1 MLVVSVLADVT
12 RYEPTETGRLRVAML
27 QGDDEE
33 LSLAE
38 QQVQLLTDDHL
49 ALADRLQGHYDLIV
63 FPEGAL
69 DADPD
74 QDPNVRARLTA
85 IADEHGASLLVN
97 ARTPVGNGEDYNSNI
112 MYDPDGTRQGIYSKQ
127 HLVPF
132 GEYVPWRD
140 ALGFISELRQIPYD
154 FRAGDRTVVFRA
166 GGHRIGSVICFE
178 SGFGPLVRD
187 SVRKGA
193 EIVVVSTN
201 NRSYHRSGNS
211 AQHLANSQMR
221 AAETARPVLQASVSG
236 IERGDRSRRERAR
249 HDRPVREGDRVD
261 HGADHDRR
269 DALRAL
275 RRVGRAALVPRAD
288 RRALVVAASS
298 WHTRSYVAR
307 STISL
312 IAAIKPTTTI
322 TPRSNGAG
330 IRRPMLRA
338 ELRTD
343 DRPDRDER
351 GHVPGHVGG
360 EHEHDRGN
368 AVRDRRQHVL
378 HAVQALEVLGDED
391 PEEREQ
397 DHALRGTEVAAVD
410 TGEEHEHPQHRAAVL
425 HHLRA
430 PRRDHRAQPRL
441 HDHERAGDHD
451 QHRHHVVEHR
461 ARQREE
467 EHRTGEP
474 ADEASRR
481 RGPSPAAAD
490 PGAPG
495 GSRTRR

>member
-49 ALADRLQGHYDLIV
+49 ALADQLHGHYDLII

-85 IADEHGASLLVN
+85 IAEKHGASVLVN
-97 ARTPVGNGEDYNSNI
+97 ARTPAGNGEDYNSNI
-112 MYDPDGTRQGIYSKQ
+112 MYGPDGTRQGIYSKQ

-154 FRAGDRTVVFRA
+154 FKAGDRTVVFRA

-193 EIVVVSTN
+193 EVVVVSTN

-236 IERGDRSRRERAR
+236 ISAVIDPDGSV
-249 HDRPVREGDRVD
+249 HDTTNLFEKAIVSTTVRTTTGETPYVRFGEWVVLLSCLALIGAAVVVVRPAGQ
-261 HGADHDRR
+261 G
-269 DALRAL
+269 
-275 RRVGRAALVPRAD
+275 
-288 RRALVVAASS
+288 
-298 WHTRSYVAR
+298 

-312 IAAIKPTTTI
+312 IAAIRPTTTI
-322 TPRSNGAG
+322 TPRNNGAG
-330 IRRPMLRA
+330 IRRPMLA
-338 ELRTD
+338 PNCAPTID
-343 DRPDRDER
+343 PTAMSAATSQATSAANTNTIAAT
-351 GHVPGHVGG
+351 PF
-360 EHEHDRGN
+360 
-368 AVRDRRQHVL
+368 AIAASMFFTPFRRWRSS
-378 HAVQALEVLGDED
+378 AMKIPRSESRIT
-391 PEEREQ
+391 PC
-397 DHALRGTEVAAVD
+397 AA
-410 TGEEHEHPQHRAAVL
+410 PK
-425 HHLRA
+425 
-430 PRRDHRAQPRL
+430 
-441 HDHERAGDHD
+441 
-451 QHRHHVVEHR
+451 
-461 ARQREE
+461 
-467 EHRTGEP
+467 
-474 ADEASRR
+474 
-481 RGPSPAAAD
+481 
-490 PGAPG
+490 
-495 GSRTRR
+495 